1 MVSGLADGAASP
13 RPLALRIAQLSHA
26 YRIDGT
32 DRAVLQDIDLHIA
45 PGSFV
50 ALLGASGSGKSTLL
64 RLIAGLETPR
74 AGRVFADDVEI
85 AGPGPDRLVMFQD
98 PTLYPWRNV
107 RRNIALGG
115 DIAGRAEPDAV
126 ERAIDLVGLRG
137 FETAWPH
144 QLSGGM
150 AQRVALAR
158 ALVGA
163 PRALLLDE
171 PLGKL
176 DSLTRLTM
184 QTELRRLW
192 QQRGFTAIMVTHD
205 VEEALLLATRVV
217 VIGGRP
223 GRVIGDIAIDMPPER
238 HRDDARLLGLR
249 RDILGQLGHRE
260 VW

>member
-1 MVSGLADGAASP
+1 MVNAA
-13 RPLALRIAQLSHA
+13 PLSLRIADVSHA

-32 DRAVLQDIDLHIA
+32 ERTVLDGIDLRIA
-45 PGSFV
+45 PGAFV

-64 RLIAGLETPR
+64 RLIAGLERPR
-74 AGRVFADDVEI
+74 SGRILADDVEI

-98 PTLYPWRNV
+98 PTLYPWRSV
-107 RRNIALGG
+107 RGNIALGH
-115 DIAGRAEPDAV
+115 DIAGRGDRDAV

-137 FETAWPH
+137 FERAWPH

-158 ALVGA
+158 ALVNA

-192 QQRGFTAIMVTHD
+192 EQRGFTAVMVTHD

-223 GRVIGDIAIDMPPER
+223 GRVIGDIAIDMQAPR

-260 VW
+260 LW